1 MNSMVSNNQNA
12 VAHINSAKVVE
23 VFKAIAPRSFEKT
36 FEGIATK
43 QIIHAMKIC
52 IDGLTHEQVYKG
64 LSMVRDNGYCPDP
77 AMFRKWC
84 LGIEGFGSEQQRA
97 IDSYKGKNAAL
108 ANILRWRADQSA
120 PITNAEKEAYD
131 RCYEMFNAIEWAYNS
146 DKAAYLAYDAFKE
159 NYVEVVKELVAKGEQ
174 QGIWTAP
181 KAISSKVKRM
191 VSYAQDYLNSKDG
204 VHAYFASAAGI
215 AKEQFFSITRAE
227 VKEHQDR
234 NNIFAYDKALY
245 ELISQKLNS
254 LVWEEEER
262 GAA

>member
-1 MNSMVSNNQNA
+1 MNSMVSNNQKA

-52 IDGLTHEQVYKG
+52 LDGLTHEQVYKG

-120 PITNAEKEAYD
+120 PITNAEKESYD
-131 RCYEMFNAIEWAYNS
+131 RCYEMFTNIKWAKNT
-146 DKAAYLAYDAFKE
+146 DRAMYLAYEAFKDNYADVIQEFSVTGVNQAIWVKPEAIESKPIALAVKPKSMLPEQSPEQKAWIE
-159 NYVEVVKELVAKGEQ
+159 NRTRELEQ
-174 QGIWTAP
+174 TGLSFP
-181 KAISSKVKRM
+181 
-191 VSYAQDYLNSKDG
+191 
-204 VHAYFASAAGI
+204 
-215 AKEQFFSITRAE
+215 
-227 VKEHQDR
+227 
-234 NNIFAYDKALY
+234 KALY
-245 ELISQKLNS
+245 QAQVELQGLG
-254 LVWEEEER
+254 
-262 GAA
+262 GAI